1 MLDSCVASGPV
12 HSLASLAQ
20 HFVSPCSNHV
30 QLLFAPL
37 YYAYAPNKCDTGF
50 ETFLD
55 AFYFSVITM
64 VRATLDAWA
73 SQHCT

>member
-1 MLDSCVASGPV
+1 M
-12 HSLASLAQ
+12 
-20 HFVSPCSNHV
+20 SPGSNHV